1 MKKLRLTI
9 LFISVLIIT
18 PSVFCQTSYE
28 DTIKPA
34 FQEFTQQIAQT
45 LPYLTT
51 VGLSWN
57 DAYIGGFPHFA
68 AGLSVGFAT
77 IPYEAVYNLAN
88 SLGVGAEFDNIM
100 GVFRNFG
107 FPLPMWCIDGRLG
120 GFILPFDLGIKFGF
134 LPKEASVLM
143 PEGVAFDYLMMGG
156 EVRLALVEEPIL
168 DLSIGLAATY
178 LAGGITVYNVT
189 SAQTITFGSEWV
201 SYSEG
206 DIFFNWEAFSLDLKA
221 QISKNLA
228 FITISAGL
236 GATYSLYAQTKGGF
250 IAERT
255 GQSTGFEAL
264 IANYPELQ
272 VLSSSFTVKGSANGW
287 SLRAFGGVT
296 FEILFLKLDLMAMYN
311 FLGGTMGATLNLRLQ
326 L

>member
-1 MKKLRLTI
+1 MKNIT
-9 LFISVLIIT
+9 FIIISISLLITT
-18 PSVFCQTSYE
+18 PLIFSQTSYE
-28 DTIKPA
+28 NTIKPA
-34 FQEFTQQIAQT
+34 FQEFSQQIAQT

-77 IPYEAVYNLAN
+77 IPYEVVYNLA
-88 SLGVGAEFDNIM
+88 SALGVGAEFENTM

-134 LPKEASVLM
+134 LPEDAKVLM
-143 PEGVAFDYLMMGG
+143 PEGVAFDYLMIGG
-156 EVRLALVEEPIL
+156 EVRLALIEEPIL

-178 LAGGITVYNVT
+178 LAGGITVYGVT
-189 SAQTITFGSEWV
+189 SAQMITFGNEWV

-206 DIFFNWEAFSLDLKA
+206 DVFFNWEAFSLDLKA
-221 QISKNLA
+221 QVSKNLA
-228 FITISAGL
+228 FITVSAGL

-250 IAERT
+250 EAERT
-255 GQSTGFEAL
+255 GQSTGFEAIL
-264 IANYPELQ
+264 ANYPELS
-272 VLSSSFTVKGSANGW
+272 VLSSSFTVTGSANGW

-296 FEILFLKLDLMAMYN
+296 FEIIVIKLDLMAMYN
-311 FLGGTMGATLNLRLQ
+311 FLGGTMGASLNLRLQ